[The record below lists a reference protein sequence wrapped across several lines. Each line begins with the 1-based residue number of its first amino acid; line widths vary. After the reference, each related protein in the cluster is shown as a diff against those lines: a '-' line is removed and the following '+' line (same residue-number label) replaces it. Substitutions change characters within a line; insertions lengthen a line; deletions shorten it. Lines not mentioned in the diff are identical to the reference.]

1 MKKKALAALFSLA
14 LLLALPLPASASEA
28 STQIYCTFSG
38 LRTEAPTVT
47 TTPAPAPAPA
57 QPTYAVTIPA
67 TYNTNTTPCLAIT
80 ASKVDIGAGKLLTV
94 SVDWEKTFDENGNFF
109 LTNTEKP
116 QYKAMCGLYRS
127 STYGIVGEWMRS
139 PDYALAAAFEDG
151 NTTPVSFGYIVAN
164 TTADDTTIDG
174 TYTGTIHFKIELQD
188 AP

>member
-1 MKKKALAALFSLA
+1 MKKKALAALLSLA
-14 LLLALPLPASASEA
+14 LLLVFPLPASASEA

-38 LRTEAPTVT
+38 LRTEAPPVT
-47 TTPAPAPAPA
+47 SAPA
-57 QPTYAVTIPA
+57 QPSYAVNIPA

-94 SVDWEKTFDENGNFF
+94 SVDWEKTFDENGFFF

-116 QYKAMCGLYRS
+116 KYKAMCSLYRS
-127 STYGIVGEWMRS
+127 NTYGIVGEWMSS

-174 TYTGTIHFKIELQD
+174 TYTGTIYFKIEVQE

>member
-1 MKKKALAALFSLA
+1 MKKKALAALLSLA
-14 LLLALPLPASASEA
+14 LLLALPLPASASETN
-28 STQIYCTFSG
+28 TQIYCTFSG
-38 LRTEAPTVT
+38 LRTEAPPVT
-47 TTPAPAPAPA
+47 SAPAPA
-57 QPTYAVTIPA
+57 QPTYAVNIPA

-80 ASKVDIGAGKLLTV
+80 ASKVDIGAGKLLTI

-127 STYGIVGEWMRS
+127 NTYGIVGEWMRS

-151 NTTPVSFGYIVAN
+151 NTTPVSFGYIVASA
-164 TTADDTTIDG
+164 TADDTTIDG
-174 TYTGTIHFKIELQD
+174 TYTGTLYFKIEVQD

>member
-1 MKKKALAALFSLA
+1 MKKKALAALLSLA
-14 LLLALPLPASASEA
+14 LLLALPLPASAAEA

-38 LRTEAPTVT
+38 LRTEAPPVT
-47 TTPAPAPAPA
+47 SAPA
-57 QPTYAVTIPA
+57 QPSYAVNIPA

-94 SVDWEKTFDENGNFF
+94 SVDWEKTFDENGFFF
-109 LTNTEKP
+109 LANTEKP
-116 QYKAMCGLYRS
+116 KYKAMCSLYRS
-127 STYGIVGEWMRS
+127 NTYGIVGEWMSS
-139 PDYALAAAFEDG
+139 PDYALATAFEDG

-174 TYTGTIHFKIELQD
+174 TYTGTIYFQIELQD

>member
-1 MKKKALAALFSLA
+1 MKKKALVAFLSLA
-14 LLLALPLPASASEA
+14 LLLALPLPASAAGATEGQ
-28 STQIYCTFSG
+28 TQIYYIFSG
-38 LRTEAPTVT
+38 LRTAPVVS
-47 TTPAPAPAPA
+47 TPSPSPVIS
-57 QPTYAVTIPA
+57 YEVNIPA
-67 TYNTNTTPCLAIT
+67 TYCSRTDPCLAIT

-94 SVDWEKTFDENGNFF
+94 SVDWEKTFDENGFFF

-116 QYKAMCGLYRS
+116 KYKAMCSLYRS
-127 STYGIVGEWMRS
+127 NAYGIVGEWMSS

-174 TYTGTIHFKIELQD
+174 TYTGTIYFQIELQD

>member
-1 MKKKALAALFSLA
+1 MKKKALAALLSLA
-14 LLLALPLPASASEA
+14 LLLALPLPASAAEA
-28 STQIYCTFSG
+28 NTQIYCTFSG
-38 LRTEAPTVT
+38 IRTEAPPIVQ
-47 TTPAPAPAPA
+47 APA
-57 QPTYAVTIPA
+57 QPSYVVNIPA
-67 TYNTNTTPCLAIT
+67 TYDTNTTPCLAIT

-127 STYGIVGEWMRS
+127 NTYGIVGEWMRS

-151 NTTPVSFGYIVAN
+151 NTTPVSFGYIVASA
-164 TTADDTTIDG
+164 TADDTTIDG
-174 TYTGTIHFKIELQD
+174 TYTGTLYFKIEVQD

>member
-1 MKKKALAALFSLA
+1 MKTKALAVLLSLA
-14 LLLALPLPASASEA
+14 LLLVFPLSASASEA

-38 LRTEAPTVT
+38 LRTEAPPVT
-47 TTPAPAPAPA
+47 STPVLP
-57 QPTYAVTIPA
+57 QPIYAVTIPA

-80 ASKVDIGAGKLLTV
+80 ASKMDIGAGKLLTV

-109 LTNTEKP
+109 LMNTEKP

-127 STYGIVGEWMRS
+127 NTYGIVGEWMRS

-164 TTADDTTIDG
+164 ATADDTTIDG
-174 TYTGTIHFKIELQD
+174 TYTGTIYFKMEVQD